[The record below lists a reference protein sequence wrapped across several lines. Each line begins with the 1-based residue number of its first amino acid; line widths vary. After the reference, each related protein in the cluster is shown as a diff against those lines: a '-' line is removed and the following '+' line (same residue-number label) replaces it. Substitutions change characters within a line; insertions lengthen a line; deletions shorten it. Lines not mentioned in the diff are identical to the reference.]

1 MTETK
6 VIAVGG
12 PPTFRQQ
19 VARALEREP
28 DAIEWTATV
37 SAAESTL
44 AERKS
49 AVNVVVLSQA
59 VKELDAFGLAEYVG
73 KESPASAVLLVRDRL
88 ANGILPAAMRAG
100 IREVIDLSHGGQE
113 LREAL
118 SRASAWSENL
128 LSVRGTEPGEAGQD
142 RAKVVSVFSS
152 KGGTGKTFLTTGLAA
167 AVAKETGEDTAILD
181 LELDFGQE
189 PTHALQDLLSI
200 GDEQDRETILKIG
213 VPVREH
219 LWVYASPQD
228 PANEGVSGEAV
239 GKVIAALRRNFK
251 YVILDGTANYSDA
264 ALSAFDMSDSVCLI
278 AGLDVVG
285 VRHLSVALQTM
296 LSLGFPSDRF
306 RFILNRADSKV
317 GLSVENVEQIMKL
330 KADGLIPSSRLVPAS
345 LNQGRTVVDEHP
357 NSDVAKA
364 LTALARKL
372 VDVKETAGQRRRLFR
387 K

>member
-1 MTETK
+1 MERARRFSRQAWLPPWRTRVEDWSRGQK
-6 VIAVGG
+6 LGVG
-12 PPTFRQQ
+12 
-19 VARALEREP
+19 
-28 DAIEWTATV
+28 D
-37 SAAESTL
+37 S
-44 AERKS
+44 
-49 AVNVVVLSQA
+49 LS
-59 VKELDAFGLAEYVG
+59 Y
-73 KESPASAVLLVRDRL
+73 
-88 ANGILPAAMRAG
+88 
-100 IREVIDLSHGGQE
+100 
-113 LREAL
+113 
-118 SRASAWSENL
+118 
-128 LSVRGTEPGEAGQD
+128 
-142 RAKVVSVFSS
+142 
-152 KGGTGKTFLTTGLAA
+152 
-167 AVAKETGEDTAILD
+167 
-181 LELDFGQE
+181 FGQE

-200 GDEQDRETILKIG
+200 GDEQDRQTILKIG
-213 VPVREH
+213 VPVKEH
-219 LWVYASPQD
+219 LWVYASPPD

-357 NSDVAKA
+357 NFSDRRVGWIA
-364 LTALARKL
+364 ARACIRDGPPRPRGRG
-372 VDVKETAGQRRRLFR
+372 VGRGDARDHSGRRRDR
-387 K
+387 VAADS

>member
-167 AVAKETGEDTAILD
+167 AVANTG
-181 LELDFGQE
+181 
-189 PTHALQDLLSI
+189 
-200 GDEQDRETILKIG
+200 
-213 VPVREH
+213 
-219 LWVYASPQD
+219 
-228 PANEGVSGEAV
+228 
-239 GKVIAALRRNFK
+239 
-251 YVILDGTANYSDA
+251 
-264 ALSAFDMSDSVCLI
+264 
-278 AGLDVVG
+278 
-285 VRHLSVALQTM
+285 
-296 LSLGFPSDRF
+296 
-306 RFILNRADSKV
+306 
-317 GLSVENVEQIMKL
+317 
-330 KADGLIPSSRLVPAS
+330 
-345 LNQGRTVVDEHP
+345 
-357 NSDVAKA
+357 
-364 LTALARKL
+364 
-372 VDVKETAGQRRRLFR
+372 
-387 K
+387 